1 MKSTVYTLSSTHPS
15 AMTVAH
21 VPLFSALVRNTG
33 SLLSPTPGSA
43 LGESRAPATIHG
55 AEGQASQTQTR
66 SLRQVLLGH
75 RSPVLVRLEAVSHYC
90 YAGDR
95 GALASCWLSHV
106 LEPYLQGEE
115 PSRAEEA
122 LEGCPE
128 SDLPD
133 GGAES
138 ELGRSPNSWRTSHAG
153 LRCVRANYLPL
164 DEASTQRSR
173 LRSPMA

>member
-1 MKSTVYTLSSTHPS
+1 
-15 AMTVAH
+15 MTVAH

-122 LEGCPE
+122 LEG
-128 SDLPD
+128 
-133 GGAES
+133 
-138 ELGRSPNSWRTSHAG
+138 
-153 LRCVRANYLPL
+153 
-164 DEASTQRSR
+164 
-173 LRSPMA
+173 